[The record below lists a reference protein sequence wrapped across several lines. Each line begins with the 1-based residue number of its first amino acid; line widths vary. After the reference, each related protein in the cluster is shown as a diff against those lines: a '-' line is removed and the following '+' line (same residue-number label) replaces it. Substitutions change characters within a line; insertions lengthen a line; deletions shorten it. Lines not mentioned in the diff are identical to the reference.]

1 MLTPDSFARLC
12 LARDLL
18 REVEDRPWTVEEV
31 ARAAAMSPFHFI
43 RQFSALFG
51 DTPHQFRVRARLD
64 RARHMLAV
72 DDQPVTRVCM
82 ELGYSSVGS
91 FSTLFARRVGV
102 PPSIYQRRAR
112 AMVVVP
118 GAVSRELFPGCL
130 GLMGAAFATFEKH

>member
-18 REVEDRPWTVEEV
+18 RELEDRPSTVEV

-43 RQFSALFG
+43 RQFNALFG
-51 DTPHQFRVRARLD
+51 ETPHQFRVRARLD
-64 RARHMLAV
+64 RARHLLAV
-72 DDQPVTRVCM
+72 EDQPVTRVCM

-91 FSTLFARRVGV
+91 FSTLFARRVGM

-112 AMVVVP
+112 SMVVVP
-118 GAVSRELFPGCL
+118 GMLSRELFPGCL

>member
-1 MLTPDSFARLC
+1 MLSHDSFARLC
-12 LARDLL
+12 RARDLL

-51 DTPHQFRVRARLD
+51 DTPHQFRVRARLH
-64 RARHMLAV
+64 RARLMLAV
-72 DDQPVTRVCM
+72 EDESVTGVCM

-91 FSTLFARRVGV
+91 FSTLFARRVGM
-102 PPSIYQRRAR
+102 PPSAYQRRAR

-118 GAVSRELFPGCL
+118 GTVPTELFPGCL

>member
-18 REVEDRPWTVEEV
+18 RELEDRPWTVEEV
-31 ARAAAMSPFHFI
+31 ARAAAMAPFHFI

-72 DDQPVTRVCM
+72 EDHPVTRVCM

-91 FSTLFARRVGV
+91 FSTLFAPRRRGA
-102 PPSIYQRRAR
+102 PP
-112 AMVVVP
+112 
-118 GAVSRELFPGCL
+118 L
-130 GLMGAAFATFEKH
+130 H